1 MLLTYILAKQVFN
14 GYLLDASTGYL
25 MTSPL
30 SRRYVLLH
38 SGTAGKVYFPCLIT
52 RLLITNMG
60 QNIHQID
67 TEKIPKY
74 SI

>member
-38 SGTAGKVYFPCLIT
+38 SGIAGKGIFST
-52 RLLITNMG
+52 ALLP
-60 QNIHQID
+60 D
-67 TEKIPKY
+67 F
-74 SI
+74 

>member
-38 SGTAGKVYFPCLIT
+38 SGTAGKGIFSTV
-52 RLLITNMG
+52 LLP
-60 QNIHQID
+60 D
-67 TEKIPKY
+67 F
-74 SI
+74 